1 LEAGIEV
8 TDDYGGRSRF
18 SLSQLLTSGMTTLL
32 PILAF
37 NDVYRVR
44 QKYSVPA
51 GHATRDAD
59 GDHPATNGG
68 GKPKEE
74 YITVGQF
81 GKTLLDLRN
90 GWDTKPGARNG
101 SSQGGEEEKEGLV
114 LFAGDG
120 AYDFLLSNE
129 IATLTLLSFCSLQ
142 SVRREFCH
150 QRVSL
155 RQIAGGTS
163 TYISSCADP
172 TW

>member
-1 LEAGIEV
+1 
-8 TDDYGGRSRF
+8 
-18 SLSQLLTSGMTTLL
+18 MTTLL

-59 GDHPATNGG
+59 GDQPATNGG

-90 GWDTKPGARNG
+90 GWDTKPAAQNG
-101 SSQGGEEEKEGLV
+101 SSQSGEEEKEGLV

-120 AYDFLLSNE
+120 ELDHPLS
-129 IATLTLLSFCSLQ
+129 T
-142 SVRREFCH
+142 R
-150 QRVSL
+150 L
-155 RQIAGGTS
+155 RCQQ
-163 TYISSCADP
+163 
-172 TW
+172 